1 VIRQVCR
8 EYDLSLPLTSPQEIS
23 YFAEDSPSMLWD
35 SGQRRLKLLI
45 NVGFLFAFV
54 SFGLSEPVL
63 AQGPEQT
70 GHPGAFTRSSLTD
83 PAIEK
88 RVEALLKQM
97 TLEEKVGQLAQ
108 YSSGAPTGPSAGNA
122 DYPNMIARGEVGSL
136 FNLDGARAA
145 NQYQHIAVEKSRL
158 HIPLL
163 FGLDVIHGF
172 RTTFPVPL
180 ALASTWDPSI
190 VEKYAR
196 IAAQESSAAGVRW
209 AFSPMVDIARD
220 PRWGRIV
227 EGAGEDPYLGSV
239 MARAYVRGYQGKRLS
254 DKESIAAC
262 VKHFVGYGAAEGG
275 RDYNTA
281 EISEHTLREVYLP
294 PFYAAL
300 REGSA
305 SLMSS
310 FNTINGLPATANPF
324 TLTGILRKEW
334 EFPGLVVSDW
344 TSVGELVQ
352 HGIALDGAAAARKAI
367 TAGIDMDMVSD
378 SYHQHLVELVK
389 AGKVSQARLD
399 AAVRDVLRVKFA
411 LGLFEDPFT
420 DESREVQGALP
431 KERVD
436 AARRA
441 AELSF
446 VLLKNSTVGSRPVLP
461 LTGETGTI
469 ALIGPL
475 VDDAGS
481 MLGAWAGRGRPE
493 DVVTLKTALEQ
504 RVGAE
509 KIRYA
514 KGGELQTSSD
524 AEIQKA
530 VETARQADVV
540 ILALGEEASE
550 QTGEAASRA
559 YLNLPGRQQELL
571 EKVSASGKPVV
582 LLLFSGRPLT
592 LPWAFEHVP
601 AVVAVWFPG
610 IQAGPA
616 LVRVLFGDVAPSGKL
631 VVSWP
636 RTIGQI
642 PIYYNALNTGRPAE
656 RTDLTRPPKTSLE
669 KYVSRYVDELNS
681 PQFPFGYGLS
691 YSSFEY
697 FQTHVDSAKLSA
709 SALNAN
715 LRRAATDDAP
725 RATASAN
732 VKNTGTRAVDEII
745 QLYVRLTGTSME
757 EPVRKLVG
765 FKRISLAPGESQTVS
780 FPLGAEAF
788 SLWDMQNNQRV
799 EPSHVQLWISPDS
812 SRGLPAELEIVE

>member
-1 VIRQVCR
+1 M
-8 EYDLSLPLTSPQEIS
+8 SWIS
-23 YFAEDSPSMLWD
+23 HHN
-35 SGQRRLKLLI
+35 RLKFL
-45 NVGFLFAFV
+45 VTAGFLSASMSLV
-54 SFGLSEPVL
+54 PSEPIR
-63 AQGPEQT
+63 AQTSEPT
-70 GHPGAFTRSSLTD
+70 VHPAAVARSPLTD

-88 RVEALLKQM
+88 RIDALLKQM
-97 TLEEKVGQLAQ
+97 TVEEKVGQLAI

-136 FNLDGARAA
+136 FNLDTVRAA
-145 NQYQHIAVEKSRL
+145 NQYQHLAVEKSRL

-209 AFSPMVDIARD
+209 VFSPMVDIARD

-239 MARAYVRGYQGKRLS
+239 MARAYIRGYQGKSLG
-254 DKESIAAC
+254 DKESVAAC

-275 RDYNTA
+275 REYNTA

-310 FNTINGLPATANPF
+310 FNTLNGLPATANPF
-324 TLTGILRKEW
+324 TLTQILRKEW
-334 EFPGLVVSDW
+334 GFPGLVVSDW
-344 TSVGELVQ
+344 TSVGELVG
-352 HGIALDGAAAARKAI
+352 HGIARDKSIAAQKAMN
-367 TAGIDMDMVSD
+367 AGVDMDMVSD
-378 SYHQHLVELVK
+378 SYHQHLADQVK
-389 AGKVSQARLD
+389 SGKVSQARLD

-431 KERVD
+431 KERVE
-436 AARRA
+436 AARLA
-441 AELSF
+441 AERSF
-446 VLLKNSTVGSRPVLP
+446 VLLKNSAAGSRPILP
-461 LTGETGTI
+461 LTGESGRI

-475 VDDAGS
+475 AEDAQS

-514 KGGELQTSSD
+514 KGGELQTASD

-530 VETARQADVV
+530 VETAQQADVV
-540 ILALGEEASE
+540 LMALGEDATE

-571 EKVSASGKPVV
+571 EKVTATGKPVV

-601 AVVAVWFPG
+601 AIVAAWFPG

-616 LVRVLFGDVAPSGKL
+616 LVRVLFGDVSPSGKL

-642 PIYYNALNTGRPAE
+642 PIYYNALSTGRPAAD
-656 RTDLTRPPKTSLE
+656 TDLTRPPRNSLE
-669 KYVSRYVDELNS
+669 KYVSRYVDEQNS

-691 YSSFEY
+691 YSSLEY
-697 FQTHVDSAKLSA
+697 SETRVDSAELSA
-709 SALNAN
+709 SRLNAN
-715 LRRAATDDAP
+715 LQHAEP
-725 RATASAN
+725 GNVSHATASAS
-732 VKNTGTRAVDEII
+732 VKNTGSRAVDETV
-745 QLYVRLTGTSME
+745 QLYVRLRGTSVE

-788 SLWDMQNNQRV
+788 SLWDIQNNLRV

>member
-1 VIRQVCR
+1 MPWNSRR
-8 EYDLSLPLTSPQEIS
+8 
-23 YFAEDSPSMLWD
+23 
-35 SGQRRLKLLI
+35 RRLELHF
-45 NVGFLFAFV
+45 VAGFLSV
-54 SFGLSEPVL
+54 GLSFVL
-63 AQGPEQT
+63 AEPLHPQTPEPT
-70 GHPGAFTRSSLTD
+70 SHSVAVVPSSLTD

-88 RVEALLKQM
+88 RVDALLKQM
-97 TLEEKVGQLAQ
+97 TLEEKVGQLTI
-108 YSSGAPTGPSAGNA
+108 YSSGAPTGPNAGNA

-136 FNLDGARAA
+136 FNLDSVRAA
-145 NQYQHIAVEKSRL
+145 NQYQHIAMEKSRL

-209 AFSPMVDIARD
+209 VFSPMVDIARD

-227 EGAGEDPYLGSV
+227 EGGGEDPYLGSA
-239 MARAYVRGYQGKRLS
+239 MARAYVRGYQGKSLR
-254 DKESIAAC
+254 DKESVAAC

-275 RDYNTA
+275 REYNAA
-281 EISEHTLREVYLP
+281 EISEHTLREIYLP

-310 FNTINGLPATANPF
+310 FNALNGLPATANPF
-324 TLTGILRKEW
+324 TLTQILRKEW
-334 EFPGLVVSDW
+334 GYPGLVVSDW
-344 TSVGELVQ
+344 TSVGELVG
-352 HGIALDGAAAARKAI
+352 HGIARDKSIAAQKAMN
-367 TAGIDMDMVSD
+367 AGVDMDMVSD
-378 SYHQHLVELVK
+378 SYHQHLGDQVK
-389 AGKVSQARLD
+389 SGRVSQARLD

-431 KERVD
+431 KERVE
-436 AARRA
+436 AARLA
-441 AELSF
+441 AERSF
-446 VLLKNSTVGSRPVLP
+446 VLLKNSAAGSRPILP
-461 LTGETGTI
+461 LTNESGTI
-469 ALIGPL
+469 ALIGRL
-475 VDDAGS
+475 AGDAQS
-481 MLGAWAGRGRPE
+481 MLGAWAGSGRPE

-514 KGGELQTSSD
+514 KGGELQTASD
-524 AEIQKA
+524 AEIQNA
-530 VETARQADVV
+530 VETAQRADVV
-540 ILALGEEASE
+540 LMALGEDATE

-559 YLNLPGRQQELL
+559 YLNLPGRQEELL
-571 EKVSASGKPVV
+571 EKVTATGKPVV

-601 AVVAVWFPG
+601 AVVAAWFPG

-616 LVRVLFGDVAPSGKL
+616 LVRVLFGDVSPSGKL

-642 PIYYNALNTGRPAE
+642 PIYYNALNTGRPAAD
-656 RTDLTRPPKTSLE
+656 TDLTRPPRNSVE
-669 KYVSRYVDELNS
+669 KYVSRYVDEQNS
-681 PQFPFGYGLS
+681 PQFPFGFGLS
-691 YSSFEY
+691 YSPLEY
-697 FQTHVDSAKLSA
+697 SETRVDSAKLSA
-709 SALNAN
+709 SRLSAN
-715 LRRAATDDAP
+715 LRHAAP
-725 RATASAN
+725 GNVSRATASAN
-732 VKNTGTRAVDEII
+732 VKNTGSHAVDETV

-788 SLWDMQNNQRV
+788 SLWDMQNNLRV

-812 SRGLPAELEIVE
+812 SRGLPTELEIVE

>member
-1 VIRQVCR
+1 
-8 EYDLSLPLTSPQEIS
+8 
-23 YFAEDSPSMLWD
+23 MLWN
-35 SGQRRLKLLI
+35 SCQRRLKAPFAAP
-45 NVGFLFAFV
+45 FLYAIATLC
-54 SFGLSEPVL
+54 LSAPLL
-63 AQGPEQT
+63 AQAPEPT
-70 GHPGAFTRSSLTD
+70 SHPAVLTRSSVTD

-88 RVEALLKQM
+88 RVDALLKEM
-97 TLEEKVGQLAQ
+97 TLEEKVGQLVQ

-136 FNLDGARAA
+136 FNLDSVGAA
-145 NQYQHIAVEKSRL
+145 NQYQHIAVGKSRL

-180 ALASTWDPSI
+180 ALASTWDPGI
-190 VEKYAR
+190 VEKAAR
-196 IAAQESSAAGVRW
+196 IAAQEASAVGVRW
-209 AFSPMVDIARD
+209 VFSPMVDIARD

-239 MARAYVRGYQGKRLS
+239 MARAYVRGYQGRSLS

-262 VKHFVGYGAAEGG
+262 VKHFVGYGAVEGG

-294 PFYAAL
+294 PFYAAI

-324 TLTGILRKEW
+324 TLTQILRKEW
-334 EFPGLVVSDW
+334 EFPGVVVSDW
-344 TSVGELVQ
+344 TSVGELVP
-352 HGIALDGAAAARKAI
+352 HGIARDKAGAAQKAMS
-367 TAGIDMDMVSD
+367 AGVDMDMESD
-378 SYHQHLVELVK
+378 SYHQHLAEQVK
-389 AGKVSQARLD
+389 SGKVSQARLD
-399 AAVRDVLRVKFA
+399 AAVRDVLRLKFA
-411 LGLFEDPFT
+411 LGLFEDPYT

-431 KERVD
+431 KDRVE

-446 VLLKNSTVGSRPVLP
+446 VLLKNSVEGSRPVLP
-461 LTGETGTI
+461 LTREAGTI

-475 VDDAGS
+475 AGDAKN

-504 RVGAE
+504 KIGAE
-509 KIRYA
+509 RIRYA
-514 KGGELQTSSD
+514 KGGELQSAGDTD
-524 AEIQKA
+524 IQKA
-530 VETARQADVV
+530 VETAKQAGVV
-540 ILALGEEASE
+540 IMALGEEASE

-571 EKVSASGKPVV
+571 EKVAATGKPVV

-601 AVVAVWFPG
+601 AILAVWFPG
-610 IQAGPA
+610 VQAGPA
-616 LVRVLFGDVAPSGKL
+616 LANVLFGDVAPSGKL

-636 RTIGQI
+636 RTVGQI
-642 PIYYNALNTGRPAE
+642 PIYYNALNTGRPADDF
-656 RTDLTRPPKTSLE
+656 DLTHPPGNSLE
-669 KYVSRYVDELNS
+669 KYISRYIDEQNS
-681 PQFPFGYGLS
+681 PQFPFGFGLS
-691 YSSFEY
+691 YSSLEY
-697 FQTHVDSAKLSA
+697 SQTQVDLAKLSA
-709 SALNAN
+709 SALNAK
-715 LRRAATDDAP
+715 LRRAPADNAP

-732 VKNTGTRAVDEII
+732 VKNTGNRAVDEIV
-745 QLYVRLTGTSME
+745 QLYIRLTGTSME

-765 FKRISLAPGESQTVS
+765 FKRISLAAGETQTVS
-780 FPLGAEAF
+780 FPLGGDAF
-788 SLWDMQNNQRV
+788 SFWDMQNNLRV

>member
-1 VIRQVCR
+1 MPWNSCH
-8 EYDLSLPLTSPQEIS
+8 
-23 YFAEDSPSMLWD
+23 
-35 SGQRRLKLLI
+35 RRLTILVGMGVLSVLI
-45 NVGFLFAFV
+45 
-54 SFGLSEPVL
+54 SFWLSDPIL
-63 AQGPEQT
+63 AQAPEPARRPT
-70 GHPGAFTRSSLTD
+70 ALAHSSLTD

-88 RVEALLKQM
+88 RVDALLKQM

-122 DYPNMIARGEVGSL
+122 DYPDMIARGEVGSL
-136 FNLDGARAA
+136 FNLDSVHAA
-145 NQYQHIAVEKSRL
+145 NQYQHIAMEKSRL

-163 FGLDVIHGF
+163 FGLDIIHGF

-180 ALASTWDPSI
+180 AMASTWDPSI

-239 MARAYVRGYQGKRLS
+239 MARAYVRGYQGKSLS

-300 REGSA
+300 SEGSV

-334 EFPGLVVSDW
+334 GFPGLVVSDW

-352 HGIALDGAAAARKAI
+352 HGIVRDKAGAAQKAM

-378 SYHQHLVELVK
+378 SYHQHLASLVRS
-389 AGKVSQARLD
+389 GKVSQARLD

-461 LTGETGTI
+461 LTGGSGII

-475 VDDAGS
+475 AHDARN
-481 MLGAWAGRGRPE
+481 MLGPWEGRGRPE

-514 KGGELQTSSD
+514 KGGEFQTSRD

-530 VETARQADVV
+530 VETAQQADVV
-540 ILALGEEASE
+540 LLALGEEASE
-550 QTGEAASRA
+550 QTGEAGSRA

-571 EKVSASGKPVV
+571 EKVTATGKPVV

-601 AVVAVWFPG
+601 AILAAWFPG

-616 LVRVLFGDVAPSGKL
+616 LVNVLFGDVAPSGKL

-642 PIYYNALNTGRPAE
+642 PIYYNALNTGRPADD
-656 RTDLTRPPKTSLE
+656 TDLTRPPRTSLE
-669 KYVSRYVDELNS
+669 KYISRYVDEQNS

-691 YSSFEY
+691 YSSLEY
-697 FQTHVDSAKLSA
+697 SQTHVDSAKLSA
-709 SALNAN
+709 SALNAT
-715 LRRAATDDAP
+715 LRRSATDDAP
-725 RATASAN
+725 RATASAI
-732 VKNTGTRAVDEII
+732 VKNTGSRAVDEVV
-745 QLYVRLTGTSME
+745 QLYIRLTGTSME

-765 FKRISLAPGESQTVS
+765 FKRISLGPGESQSVS

-788 SLWDMQNNQRV
+788 SLWDTQNNLRV

-812 SRGLPAELEIVE
+812 SRGLAAELEIVE

>member
-1 VIRQVCR
+1 MPWNSRR
-8 EYDLSLPLTSPQEIS
+8 
-23 YFAEDSPSMLWD
+23 
-35 SGQRRLKLLI
+35 RRLELHF
-45 NVGFLFAFV
+45 VAGFLSV
-54 SFGLSEPVL
+54 GLSIVL
-63 AQGPEQT
+63 AEPLHPQTPEPT
-70 GHPGAFTRSSLTD
+70 SHSVAVVPSSLTD

-88 RVEALLKQM
+88 RVDALLKQM

-136 FNLDGARAA
+136 FNLDSAHTA
-145 NQYQHIAVEKSRL
+145 NQYQHIAVDKTRL

-209 AFSPMVDIARD
+209 IFSPMVDIARD

-239 MARAYVRGYQGKRLS
+239 MARAYVRGYQGKSLS
-254 DKESIAAC
+254 DKESVAAC
-262 VKHFVGYGAAEGG
+262 VKHFVGYGAAEAG
-275 RDYNTA
+275 REYNTA
-281 EISEHTLREVYLP
+281 EISEHTLREIYLP

-310 FNTINGLPATANPF
+310 FNTLNGLPATANPF
-324 TLTGILRKEW
+324 TLTQILRKEW
-334 EFPGLVVSDW
+334 GYPGLVVSDW
-344 TSVGELVQ
+344 TSVGELVG
-352 HGIALDGAAAARKAI
+352 HGIGRDKSIAAQKAMN
-367 TAGIDMDMVSD
+367 AGVDMDMVSD
-378 SYHQHLVELVK
+378 SYHQHLADQVK
-389 AGKVSQARLD
+389 RGKVSQARLD

-411 LGLFEDPFT
+411 LGLFEDPYT
-420 DESREVQGALP
+420 DESREIQGALP
-431 KERVD
+431 KERVE
-436 AARRA
+436 AARLA
-441 AELSF
+441 AERSF
-446 VLLKNSTVGSRPVLP
+446 VLLKNSAAGSRPILP
-461 LTGETGTI
+461 LTNESGTI

-475 VDDAGS
+475 AGDAQS
-481 MLGAWAGRGRPE
+481 MLGPWAGSGRPE
-493 DVVTLKTALEQ
+493 DVVALKTALEQ
-504 RVGAE
+504 RAGVE
-509 KIRYA
+509 NIRYA
-514 KGGELQTSSD
+514 KGGELQTASD

-530 VETARQADVV
+530 VETAQQADVV
-540 ILALGEEASE
+540 LMALGEDPTE

-559 YLNLPGRQQELL
+559 YLNLPGRQEELL
-571 EKVSASGKPVV
+571 EKVTATGKPVV

-601 AVVAVWFPG
+601 AVVAAWFPG

-616 LVRVLFGDVAPSGKL
+616 LVRVLFGDVSPSGKL
-631 VVSWP
+631 VVTWP

-642 PIYYNALNTGRPAE
+642 PIYYNALNTGRPAAD
-656 RTDLTRPPKTSLE
+656 TDLTRPPRNSVE
-669 KYVSRYVDELNS
+669 KYVSRYVDEQNS
-681 PQFPFGYGLS
+681 PQFPFGFGLS
-691 YSSFEY
+691 YSSLEY
-697 FQTHVDSAKLSA
+697 SETRMDSAKLSA
-709 SALNAN
+709 SRLSAN
-715 LRRAATDDAP
+715 LRHAAP
-725 RATASAN
+725 GNVSHATASAD
-732 VKNTGTRAVDEII
+732 VKNTGSRAVDETV

-788 SLWDMQNNQRV
+788 SLWDMQNNLRV
-799 EPSHVQLWISPDS
+799 EPSRVQLWISPDS